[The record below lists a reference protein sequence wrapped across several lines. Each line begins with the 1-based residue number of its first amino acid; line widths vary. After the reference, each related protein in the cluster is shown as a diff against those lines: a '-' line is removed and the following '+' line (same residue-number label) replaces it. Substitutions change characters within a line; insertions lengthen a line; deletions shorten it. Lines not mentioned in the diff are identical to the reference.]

1 MSQPLIGA
9 WKLITESWHAFT
21 STWDT
26 TVRYSSW
33 YILMAV
39 LTALYLFLPDVTG
52 MGLIGFVAYAAGIV
66 IAVWTSIRVYQVVF
80 ALERKQP
87 ISAKTTQTALTLFW
101 PIILVGLLVGFATL
115 GGFILLVLP
124 GIYLAIRL
132 TFSQLSVIDGG
143 KRGTQAI
150 KDSWALTKNRFWP
163 ILGREIAAVI
173 VFGFLLVA
181 VSGVAFWIVTK
192 LAGTG
197 GYQAMV
203 GTENQNPAVAG
214 ANILVNGI
222 VQAAFIPLM
231 YIFQVKLYLNLVKTK

>member
-1 MSQPLIGA
+1 
-9 WKLITESWHAFT
+9 
-21 STWDT
+21 
-26 TVRYSSW
+26 
-33 YILMAV
+33 
-39 LTALYLFLPDVTG
+39 
-52 MGLIGFVAYAAGIV
+52 
-66 IAVWTSIRVYQVVF
+66 
-80 ALERKQP
+80 
-87 ISAKTTQTALTLFW
+87 
-101 PIILVGLLVGFATL
+101 
-115 GGFILLVLP
+115 
-124 GIYLAIRL
+124 
-132 TFSQLSVIDGG
+132 VIDGG